1 MQLFKKKEKKEKEDD
16 KAEMPFLDH
25 LEELRWRII
34 KSLIAIVAFTVI
46 TFFFSDYLLHLLL
59 LPGQRM
65 NPPLKMQVLK
75 VQTPF
80 MVKLEIALVAGVIF
94 SLPVIF
100 YQIWK
105 FVSPGLLKNEKTIVP
120 ALAGSTILCFGIGT
134 IFAYLVIIPYALD
147 FFRDMTY
154 QDIDFN
160 ISLDFYLGF
169 VLRLIVIFGLV
180 FELPMLSFI
189 LSKIGILTPRF
200 MRKYRR
206 YAIVLAFILGSIL
219 TPPDPMTQLFL
230 AVPLVILY
238 ELSILVSYIFAPKE
252 KETIVKK

>member
-1 MQLFKKKEKKEKEDD
+1 MKLFKRIEKNDD

-34 KSLIAIVAFTVI
+34 KSIIAIVAFTVI
-46 TFFFSDYLLHLLL
+46 IFFFSDYLLHLLL
-59 LPGQRM
+59 LPGRQM

-80 MVKLEIALVAGVIF
+80 MVKLEIALIAGVIF

-105 FVSPGLLKNEKTIVP
+105 FVAPGLLKNEKTIVP
-120 ALAGSTILCFGIGT
+120 ALAGSTILCFAIGAL
-134 IFAYLVIIPYALD
+134 FAYFIIIPYALE
-147 FFRDMTY
+147 FFREITY
-154 QDIDFN
+154 QDIEFN
-160 ISLDFYLGF
+160 ISLDYYLGF
-169 VLRLIVIFGLV
+169 ILRLIIIFGV
-180 FELPMLSFI
+180 IFELPMLSFI

-206 YAIVLAFILGSIL
+206 YAIVLAFIIGAIL

-230 AVPLVILY
+230 AIPLCILY
-238 ELSILVSYIFAPKE
+238 EISIFVSYIFSPKD
-252 KETIVKK
+252 KETAVKK